1 MKGDFYMLGDQIKKY
16 RKEKKMSQE
25 ELAIPLNV
33 VRQTVSKWEN
43 NLSVPD
49 AELLIRLA
57 EVLEISVAELLGAD
71 EQPQSESLSAE
82 TLGAKLARLNEE
94 LARQVQERSLSS
106 RAEQKRNLILF
117 FSMLS
122 MLFALIIDNTT
133 ASVLLTSACI
143 LAAVIILYR
152 NTALLTRTTTSVKKL
167 GAVRITTI
175 FNIGVLAVCIV
186 VFLLSEMGILPF
198 SDRDGKFFA
207 MLLVSAIILFT
218 GMISS
223 RLPFNRHTGLRLPW
237 TVHDE
242 DTWNVA
248 HRVLHDLSIPIV
260 LLYLGCTLTVP
271 DFETVTLFT
280 IGLWI
285 GIPSV
290 ISGVFFWKKMHGR

>member
-1 MKGDFYMLGDQIKKY
+1 MLGDQIKKY

-57 EVLEISVAELLGAD
+57 EVLEISVAELLGTN
-71 EQPQSESLSAE
+71 EQPHSESLSAE
-82 TLGAKLARLNEE
+82 TLAIELARLNEE
-94 LARQVQERSLSS
+94 LAKQVQERSLSS
-106 RAEQKRNLILF
+106 RAEQKRNQILF

-122 MLFALIIDNTT
+122 MLFALIIDNTIV
-133 ASVLLTSACI
+133 SVLLTFAC
-143 LAAVIILYR
+143 LLTAVIILYR

-167 GAVRITTI
+167 GAVRITTL
-175 FNIGVLAVCIV
+175 FNIGVLTVCIV
-186 VFLLSEMGILPF
+186 AFVLSEMGILPF
-198 SDRDGKFFA
+198 SNTDGKFFA

-218 GMISS
+218 GMIST

-260 LLYLGCTLTVP
+260 LLYLGCTLTIP
-271 DFETVTLFT
+271 DFETVTLLAM
-280 IGLWI
+280 GLWI
-285 GIPSV
+285 GLPSV
-290 ISGVFFWKKMHGR
+290 ISGVFFWEKMHGR

>member
-1 MKGDFYMLGDQIKKY
+1 
-16 RKEKKMSQE
+16 MSQE

-71 EQPQSESLSAE
+71 EQPQSASLSAE
-82 TLGAKLARLNEE
+82 TLGAELARLNEE

-175 FNIGVLAVCIV
+175 FNIGILAVCIV

>member
-1 MKGDFYMLGDQIKKY
+1 MLGDQIKKY

-57 EVLEISVAELLGAD
+57 EVLEISVAELLGTD
-71 EQPQSESLSAE
+71 EQQQPASLSAE
-82 TLGAKLARLNEE
+82 TLGAELARLNEE

-271 DFETVTLFT
+271 NFETVTLFT

>member
-1 MKGDFYMLGDQIKKY
+1 MLGDQIKKY

-71 EQPQSESLSAE
+71 EQPQSASLSAE
-82 TLGAKLARLNEE
+82 TLGAELARLNEE

>member
-1 MKGDFYMLGDQIKKY
+1 MLGDQIKKY

-57 EVLEISVAELLGAD
+57 EVLEISVAELLGTD
-71 EQPQSESLSAE
+71 EQPHSESLSAE
-82 TLGAKLARLNEE
+82 TLAIELARLNEE
-94 LARQVQERSLSS
+94 LAKQVQERSLSS

-122 MLFALIIDNTT
+122 MLFALIIDNTIV
-133 ASVLLTSACI
+133 SVLLTFAC
-143 LAAVIILYR
+143 LLTAVIILYR

-167 GAVRITTI
+167 GAVRITTL
-175 FNIGVLAVCIV
+175 FNIGVLTVCIV
-186 VFLLSEMGILPF
+186 AFVLSEMGILPF
-198 SDRDGKFFA
+198 SNTDGKFFA

-218 GMISS
+218 GMIST

-260 LLYLGCTLTVP
+260 LLYLGCTLTIP
-271 DFETVTLFT
+271 DFETVTLLAM
-280 IGLWI
+280 GLWI
-285 GIPSV
+285 GLPSV
-290 ISGVFFWKKMHGR
+290 ISGVFFWEKMHGR

>member
-1 MKGDFYMLGDQIKKY
+1 MLGDQIKKY

-57 EVLEISVAELLGAD
+57 EVLGISVAELLGTD
-71 EQPQSESLSAE
+71 EQPHSESLSAE
-82 TLGAKLARLNEE
+82 TL
-94 LARQVQERSLSS
+94 
-106 RAEQKRNLILF
+106 
-117 FSMLS
+117 
-122 MLFALIIDNTT
+122 ALIIDNTIV
-133 ASVLLTSACI
+133 SVLLTFAC
-143 LAAVIILYR
+143 LLTAVIILYR

-167 GAVRITTI
+167 GAVRITTL
-175 FNIGVLAVCIV
+175 FNIGVLTVCIV
-186 VFLLSEMGILPF
+186 TFALSEMGILPF
-198 SDRDGKFFA
+198 SNTDGKFFA

-218 GMISS
+218 GMIST

-271 DFETVTLFT
+271 DFETVTLCAVALWV
-280 IGLWI
+280 GL
-285 GIPSV
+285 PSV

>member
-1 MKGDFYMLGDQIKKY
+1 MLGDQIKKY

-71 EQPQSESLSAE
+71 EQPQSASLSAE
-82 TLGAKLARLNEE
+82 TLGAELARLNEE

-175 FNIGVLAVCIV
+175 FNIGILAVCIV

-290 ISGVFFWKKMHGR
+290 ISGIFFWKKMHGR

>member
-1 MKGDFYMLGDQIKKY
+1 
-16 RKEKKMSQE
+16 MSQE

-71 EQPQSESLSAE
+71 EQPQSASLSAE
-82 TLGAKLARLNEE
+82 TLGAELARLNEE

>member
-1 MKGDFYMLGDQIKKY
+1 MLGDQIKKY

-71 EQPQSESLSAE
+71 EQPQSASLSAE
-82 TLGAKLARLNEE
+82 TLGAELARLNEE

-175 FNIGVLAVCIV
+175 FNIGILAVCIV
-186 VFLLSEMGILPF
+186 VFLLSEMGIL
-198 SDRDGKFFA
+198 
-207 MLLVSAIILFT
+207 I
-218 GMISS
+218 
-223 RLPFNRHTGLRLPW
+223 
-237 TVHDE
+237 
-242 DTWNVA
+242 
-248 HRVLHDLSIPIV
+248 LSI
-260 LLYLGCTLTVP
+260 LLYTFSARNL
-271 DFETVTLFT
+271 
-280 IGLWI
+280 
-285 GIPSV
+285 
-290 ISGVFFWKKMHGR
+290 

>member
-57 EVLEISVAELLGAD
+57 EVLEISVAELLGTD
-71 EQPQSESLSAE
+71 EQQQPASLSAE
-82 TLGAKLARLNEE
+82 TLGAELARLNEE

-175 FNIGVLAVCIV
+175 FNIGILAVCIV

>member
-1 MKGDFYMLGDQIKKY
+1 MLGDQIKKY
-16 RKEKKMSQE
+16 RKGKKMSQE

-57 EVLEISVAELLGAD
+57 EVLEISVAELLGTD
-71 EQPQSESLSAE
+71 EQPQSESLSSE
-82 TLGAKLARLNEE
+82 TLGAELARLNEE

-122 MLFALIIDNTT
+122 MLFALIIDNTVV
-133 ASVLLTSACI
+133 SILLTSAC
-143 LAAVIILYR
+143 LLTAVIILYR
-152 NTALLTRTTTSVKKL
+152 NTALLTRTTTSAKKL

-175 FNIGVLAVCIV
+175 FNIGILAVCV
-186 VFLLSEMGILPF
+186 TVCVLSEMGILPF

-218 GMISS
+218 GMIST

-271 DFETVTLFT
+271 DFETVTLCAV
-280 IGLWI
+280 GLWI
-285 GIPSV
+285 GIPAV
-290 ISGVFFWKKMHGR
+290 TSGVFFWKKMHGC

>member
-1 MKGDFYMLGDQIKKY
+1 MLGDQIKKY

>member
-1 MKGDFYMLGDQIKKY
+1 MLGDQIKKY

-82 TLGAKLARLNEE
+82 TLGAELARLNEE

>member
-1 MKGDFYMLGDQIKKY
+1 MLGDQIKKY

-57 EVLEISVAELLGAD
+57 EVLEISVAELLGTD
-71 EQPQSESLSAE
+71 EQQQPASLSAE
-82 TLGAKLARLNEE
+82 TLGAELARLNEE
-94 LARQVQERSLSS
+94 LSRQVQERSLSS

-122 MLFALIIDNTT
+122 MLFALIIDNPIV
-133 ASVLLTSACI
+133 SVLLTSAC
-143 LAAVIILYR
+143 LLTAVIILYR
-152 NTALLTRTTTSVKKL
+152 NTALLTRKTTSAKKL
-167 GAVRITTI
+167 GAVRITTL
-175 FNIGVLAVCIV
+175 FNIAILSVCV
-186 VFLLSEMGILPF
+186 TVCVLSEIGILPF
-198 SDRDGKFFA
+198 SDGDGKFFA

-218 GMISS
+218 GMIST

-242 DTWNVA
+242 DSWNVA

-271 DFETVTLFT
+271 DFETVTLCAV
-280 IGLWI
+280 GLWI
-285 GIPSV
+285 GIPAV
-290 ISGVFFWKKMHGR
+290 TSGVFFWKKMHGR

>member
-1 MKGDFYMLGDQIKKY
+1 MLGDQIKKY

-57 EVLEISVAELLGAD
+57 EVLEISVAELLGTD
-71 EQPQSESLSAE
+71 EQQQPASLSAE
-82 TLGAKLARLNEE
+82 TLGAELARLNEE
-94 LARQVQERSLSS
+94 LSRQVQERSLSS

-122 MLFALIIDNTT
+122 MLFALIIDNPIV
-133 ASVLLTSACI
+133 SVLLTSAC
-143 LAAVIILYR
+143 LLTAVIILYR
-152 NTALLTRTTTSVKKL
+152 NTALLTRTTTSAKKL
-167 GAVRITTI
+167 GAVRITTL
-175 FNIGVLAVCIV
+175 FNIAILAVCV
-186 VFLLSEMGILPF
+186 TVCVLSEMGILPF

-218 GMISS
+218 GMIST

-242 DTWNVA
+242 DSWNVA

-260 LLYLGCTLTVP
+260 FLYLGCTLTVP
-271 DFETVTLFT
+271 DFETVTLCAV
-280 IGLWI
+280 GLWI
-285 GIPSV
+285 GIPAV
-290 ISGVFFWKKMHGR
+290 TSGVFFWKKMHGR

>member
-1 MKGDFYMLGDQIKKY
+1 MLGDQIKKY

-57 EVLEISVAELLGAD
+57 EVLEISVAELLGTD
-71 EQPQSESLSAE
+71 EQQQPASLSAE
-82 TLGAKLARLNEE
+82 TLGAELARLNEE

-248 HRVLHDLSIPIV
+248 HRVLHNLSIPIV
-260 LLYLGCTLTVP
+260 LLYLGCTLTIP
-271 DFETVTLFT
+271 DFEMVTLFT

>member
-1 MKGDFYMLGDQIKKY
+1 MLGDQIKKY

-71 EQPQSESLSAE
+71 EQPQSASLSAE
-82 TLGAKLARLNEE
+82 TLGAELARLNEE

-175 FNIGVLAVCIV
+175 FNIGILAVCIV

-290 ISGVFFWKKMHGR
+290 ISGVFFWKKMHVR

>member
-1 MKGDFYMLGDQIKKY
+1 MLGDQIKKY

-57 EVLEISVAELLGAD
+57 EVLEISVAELLGTD
-71 EQPQSESLSAE
+71 EQQQPASLSAE
-82 TLGAKLARLNEE
+82 TLGAELARLNEE

-122 MLFALIIDNTT
+122 MLFGLIIDNPIV
-133 ASVLLTSACI
+133 SVLLTSAC
-143 LAAVIILYR
+143 LLTAVIILYR
-152 NTALLTRTTTSVKKL
+152 NTALLTRTTTSAKKL
-167 GAVRITTI
+167 GAVRITTL
-175 FNIGVLAVCIV
+175 FNIAILAVCV
-186 VFLLSEMGILPF
+186 TVCVLSEMGILPF
-198 SDRDGKFFA
+198 SDGDGKFFA

-218 GMISS
+218 GMIST

-237 TVHDE
+237 TIHDE
-242 DTWNVA
+242 DSWNVA

-271 DFETVTLFT
+271 DFETVTLCAV
-280 IGLWI
+280 GLWI
-285 GIPSV
+285 VIPAVTSGI
-290 ISGVFFWKKMHGR
+290 FFWKKMHGR

>member
-1 MKGDFYMLGDQIKKY
+1 MLGDQIKKY

-57 EVLEISVAELLGAD
+57 EVLEISVAELLGTD
-71 EQPQSESLSAE
+71 EQPHSESLSAE
-82 TLGAKLARLNEE
+82 TLAIELARLNEE
-94 LARQVQERSLSS
+94 LAKQVQERSLSS
-106 RAEQKRNLILF
+106 RAEQKRNQILF

-122 MLFALIIDNTT
+122 MLFALIIDNTIV
-133 ASVLLTSACI
+133 SVLLTFAC
-143 LAAVIILYR
+143 LLTAVIILYR

-167 GAVRITTI
+167 GAVRITTL
-175 FNIGVLAVCIV
+175 FNIGVLTVCIV
-186 VFLLSEMGILPF
+186 AFVLSEMGILPF
-198 SDRDGKFFA
+198 SNTDGKFFA

-218 GMISS
+218 GMIST

-260 LLYLGCTLTVP
+260 LLYLGCTLTIP
-271 DFETVTLFT
+271 DFETVTLLAM
-280 IGLWI
+280 GLWI
-285 GIPSV
+285 GLPSV

>member
-1 MKGDFYMLGDQIKKY
+1 MLGDQIKKY

-57 EVLEISVAELLGAD
+57 EVLGISVAELLGTD
-71 EQPQSESLSAE
+71 EQPHSESLSAE
-82 TLGAKLARLNEE
+82 TLGIELARLNEE
-94 LARQVQERSLSS
+94 LAKQVQERSLSS

-122 MLFALIIDNTT
+122 MLFALIIDNPIV
-133 ASVLLTSACI
+133 SVLLTSAC
-143 LAAVIILYR
+143 LLTAVIILYR
-152 NTALLTRTTTSVKKL
+152 NTALLTRTTTSAKKL
-167 GAVRITTI
+167 GAVRITTL
-175 FNIGVLAVCIV
+175 FNIAILAVCV
-186 VFLLSEMGILPF
+186 TVCVLAEMGILPF
-198 SDRDGKFFA
+198 SDGDGKFFA

-218 GMISS
+218 GMIST

-242 DTWNVA
+242 DSWNVA
-248 HRVLHDLSIPIV
+248 HRVLHNLSIPIV

-271 DFETVTLFT
+271 DFETVTLCAV
-280 IGLWI
+280 GLWI
-285 GIPSV
+285 GIPAV
-290 ISGVFFWKKMHGR
+290 TSGVFFWKKMHSR

>member
-1 MKGDFYMLGDQIKKY
+1 MLGDQIKKY

-71 EQPQSESLSAE
+71 EQPQSASLSAE
-82 TLGAKLARLNEE
+82 TLGAELARLNEE

-175 FNIGVLAVCIV
+175 FNIGILAVCIV

>member
-1 MKGDFYMLGDQIKKY
+1 MLGDQIKKY

-57 EVLEISVAELLGAD
+57 EVLEISVAELLGTD
-71 EQPQSESLSAE
+71 EQQQPASLSAE
-82 TLGAKLARLNEE
+82 TLGAELARLNEE

-175 FNIGVLAVCIV
+175 FNIGILAVCIV

>member
-1 MKGDFYMLGDQIKKY
+1 
-16 RKEKKMSQE
+16 
-25 ELAIPLNV
+25 
-33 VRQTVSKWEN
+33 
-43 NLSVPD
+43 
-49 AELLIRLA
+49 
-57 EVLEISVAELLGAD
+57 
-71 EQPQSESLSAE
+71 
-82 TLGAKLARLNEE
+82 
-94 LARQVQERSLSS
+94 
-106 RAEQKRNLILF
+106 
-117 FSMLS
+117 

-248 HRVLHDLSIPIV
+248 HRVLHNLSIPIV
-260 LLYLGCTLTVP
+260 LLYLGCTLTIP
-271 DFETVTLFT
+271 DFEMVTLFT

>member
-1 MKGDFYMLGDQIKKY
+1 MLGDQIKKY

-57 EVLEISVAELLGAD
+57 EVLGISVAELLGTD
-71 EQPQSESLSAE
+71 EQPHSESLSAE
-82 TLGAKLARLNEE
+82 TLAIELARLNEE
-94 LARQVQERSLSS
+94 LAKQVQERSLSS
-106 RAEQKRNLILF
+106 RADQKRNLILF

-122 MLFALIIDNTT
+122 MLFALIIDNTIV
-133 ASVLLTSACI
+133 SVLLTFAC
-143 LAAVIILYR
+143 LLTAVIILYR

-167 GAVRITTI
+167 GAVRITTL
-175 FNIGVLAVCIV
+175 FNIGVLTVCIV
-186 VFLLSEMGILPF
+186 TFALSEMGILPF
-198 SDRDGKFFA
+198 SNTDGKFFA

-218 GMISS
+218 GIIST

-271 DFETVTLFT
+271 DFETVTLCAVALWV
-280 IGLWI
+280 GL
-285 GIPSV
+285 PSV

>member
-1 MKGDFYMLGDQIKKY
+1 MLGDQIKKY

-57 EVLEISVAELLGAD
+57 EVLEISVAELLGTN
-71 EQPQSESLSAE
+71 EQQQPASLSAE
-82 TLGAKLARLNEE
+82 TLGAELARLNEE
-94 LARQVQERSLSS
+94 LSRQVQERSLSS

-122 MLFALIIDNTT
+122 MLFALIIDNPIV
-133 ASVLLTSACI
+133 SVLLTSAC
-143 LAAVIILYR
+143 LLTAVIILYR
-152 NTALLTRTTTSVKKL
+152 NTALLTRTTTSAKKL
-167 GAVRITTI
+167 GAVRITTL
-175 FNIGVLAVCIV
+175 FNIAILAVCV
-186 VFLLSEMGILPF
+186 TVCVLSAMGILPF
-198 SDRDGKFFA
+198 SDGDGKFFA

-218 GMISS
+218 GMIST

-242 DTWNVA
+242 DSWNVA
-248 HRVLHDLSIPIV
+248 HRVLHNLSIPIV

-271 DFETVTLFT
+271 DFETVTLCAV
-280 IGLWI
+280 GLWI
-285 GIPSV
+285 GIPAV
-290 ISGVFFWKKMHGR
+290 TSGVFFWKKMHGR

>member
-1 MKGDFYMLGDQIKKY
+1 MLGDQIKKY

-71 EQPQSESLSAE
+71 EQPQSASLSAE
-82 TLGAKLARLNEE
+82 TLGAELARLNEE

-175 FNIGVLAVCIV
+175 FNIGILAVCIV

-223 RLPFNRHTGLRLPW
+223 RLPFNRHIGLRLPW

-290 ISGVFFWKKMHGR
+290 ISGVFFWKKMHVR

>member
-1 MKGDFYMLGDQIKKY
+1 
-16 RKEKKMSQE
+16 MSQE

-71 EQPQSESLSAE
+71 EQPQSASLSAE
-82 TLGAKLARLNEE
+82 TLGAELARLNEE

-175 FNIGVLAVCIV
+175 FNIGILAVCIV

-290 ISGVFFWKKMHGR
+290 ISGIFFWKKMHGR

>member
-1 MKGDFYMLGDQIKKY
+1 MLGDQIKKY

-57 EVLEISVAELLGAD
+57 EVLEISVAELLGTD
-71 EQPQSESLSAE
+71 EQPQSESLSSE
-82 TLGAKLARLNEE
+82 TLGAELARLNEE

-122 MLFALIIDNTT
+122 MLFALIIDNTVV
-133 ASVLLTSACI
+133 SILLTSAC
-143 LAAVIILYR
+143 LLTAVIILYR
-152 NTALLTRTTTSVKKL
+152 NTALLTRTTTSAKKL

-175 FNIGVLAVCIV
+175 FNIGVLAVCV
-186 VFLLSEMGILPF
+186 TVCVLSEMGILPF

-218 GMISS
+218 GMIST

-237 TVHDE
+237 TIHDE

-271 DFETVTLFT
+271 DFETVTLCAV
-280 IGLWI
+280 GLWI
-285 GIPSV
+285 GIPAV
-290 ISGVFFWKKMHGR
+290 TSGVFFWKKMHGC

>member
-1 MKGDFYMLGDQIKKY
+1 MLGDQIKKY

-57 EVLEISVAELLGAD
+57 EVLEISVAELLGTN
-71 EQPQSESLSAE
+71 EQQQPASLSAE
-82 TLGAKLARLNEE
+82 TLGAELARLNEE
-94 LARQVQERSLSS
+94 LSRQVQERSLSS

-122 MLFALIIDNTT
+122 MLFALIIDN
-133 ASVLLTSACI
+133 AIVSVLLTFAC
-143 LAAVIILYR
+143 LLTAVIILYR
-152 NTALLTRTTTSVKKL
+152 NTALLTRTTTSAKKL
-167 GAVRITTI
+167 GAVRITTL
-175 FNIGVLAVCIV
+175 FNIAILAVCV
-186 VFLLSEMGILPF
+186 TVCVLSEMEILPF
-198 SDRDGKFFA
+198 SDGDGKFFA

-218 GMISS
+218 GMIST

-242 DTWNVA
+242 DSWNVA
-248 HRVLHDLSIPIV
+248 HRVLHNLSIPIV

-271 DFETVTLFT
+271 DFETVTLCAV
-280 IGLWI
+280 GLWI
-285 GIPSV
+285 GIPAV
-290 ISGVFFWKKMHGR
+290 TSGVFFWKKMHGR